1 MSQHKLLWENKNCFS
16 MFNYNFLSMFNYN
29 AMLKKIFLIKS
40 VKCDISN
47 FSESHQD
54 YESAGFILFSESW
67 IFANFVT

>member
-1 MSQHKLLWENKNCFS
+1 MSQHILLYENKIFLS